1 MTIEDVKKATI
12 DDAKELLSLAKQ
24 YDVDGD
30 VYDLDRDAD
39 ILADMISYKM
49 KEYGIEEVYN
59 FIKDAAESHSPLAVI
74 DVYDYLRPF
83 EQADLDDLK
92 ERLYEEVFSSEDAKV
107 LNAIEEAFA
116 QDYSSEGV
124 RTLDRIGEDFG
135 ISTPFTCV
143 TVADELSDDLIIEN
157 DPPKTFSVNDFDVD
171 RYLLIEQLRDRLTDI
186 TA

>member
-12 DDAKELLSLAKQ
+12 DDAKKLLSLAKQ
-24 YDVDGD
+24 YDIDED
-30 VYDLDRDAD
+30 VVDLDASAD
-39 ILADMISYKM
+39 IIADIISDKM
-49 KEYGIEEVYN
+49 KNDGIEAVYN
-59 FIKDAAESHSPLAVI
+59 FIKDAAESRSPLAVI

-83 EQADLDDLK
+83 EEADLDDLK

-135 ISTPFTCV
+135 ISTPFTRV

-157 DPPKTFSVNDFDVD
+157 DPPKTYSVNDFDVD
-171 RYLLIEQLRDRLTDI
+171 RYLLIEELRKRLSDF
-186 TA
+186 